1 VRHRLRGW
9 SFVGGWEGYRHRWR
23 RCADRG
29 LRLARLLQID
39 LFLELLAELA
49 GHSAGAAYPAT
60 DLGSDPRQLFRP
72 QHHEGQDKNNE
83 NL

>member
-1 VRHRLRGW
+1 
-9 SFVGGWEGYRHRWR
+9 
-23 RCADRG
+23 
-29 LRLARLLQID
+29 LRLARFLQVD

-49 GHSAGAAYPAT
+49 GHSAGAAYPAA
-60 DLGSDPRQLFRP
+60 DLGSDPWQLFRP